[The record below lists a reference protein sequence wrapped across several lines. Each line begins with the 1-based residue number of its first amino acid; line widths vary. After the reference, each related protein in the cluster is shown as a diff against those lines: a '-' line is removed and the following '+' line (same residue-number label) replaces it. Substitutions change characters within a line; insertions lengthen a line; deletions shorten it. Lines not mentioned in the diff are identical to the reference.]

1 MWTGKN
7 RDEIDW
13 DGTIFAKKFVG
24 DGSGLTGTPA
34 GTEYDP
40 VFLAASAAYNLTVTE
55 FQTTSAAYISHAADA
70 TIHFTSGAIWSSLA
84 LINTEYAT
92 TSAAY
97 IAHAADTSDPHGQL
111 LTQTYISLTS
121 GAVTA
126 DITSSGAALIR
137 NILIGTEAS
146 PGAAS
151 NWTQGTIYLKY
162 TA

>member
-40 VFLAASAAYNLTVTE
+40 IFDAASGAYNLTVTE
-55 FQTTSAAYISHAADA
+55 YQ
-70 TIHFTSGAIWSSLA
+70 
-84 LINTEYAT
+84 T

-97 IAHAADTSDPHGQL
+97 IAHAADTTDPHGAT

-126 DITSSGAALIR
+126 DITTSGAALIR

-146 PGAAS
+146 PGTAS
-151 NWTQGTIYLKY
+151 NWTQGTLYLKY